1 VVTSAWSFF
10 HCRIKQAAELVK
22 DADYVLVGVGAG
34 MSTAAGAVYGGK
46 WFEENFGE
54 FQEKYGDGPYMQD
67 MYSASFYPYPDEEP
81 FWGYW
86 SKHALLGGAHLD
98 VTPLYKTL
106 LSLFAAKKLFVLST
120 NVDGQFVKAGLSE
133 KKIFCTQ
140 GDYSHIQCRKGCH
153 QKRYD
158 AVKLF
163 EQMNQARKDCKIP
176 TYMVPKCPV
185 CGGAMHMNLRS
196 NQYFV
201 QDEEW
206 YVAEK
211 RFGDF
216 LTEALE
222 SEKKSVCLKLAWD
235 LTRLPL
241 SVFRL
246 KSWQRSIKKHRLC
259 A

>member
-1 VVTSAWSFF
+1 M
-10 HCRIKQAAELVK
+10 RI
-22 DADYVLVGVGAG
+22 
-34 MSTAAGAVYGGK
+34 
-46 WFEENFGE
+46 
-54 FQEKYGDGPYMQD
+54 
-67 MYSASFYPYPDEEP
+67 
-81 FWGYW
+81 
-86 SKHALLGGAHLD
+86 
-98 VTPLYKTL
+98 
-106 LSLFAAKKLFVLST
+106 
-120 NVDGQFVKAGLSE
+120 
-133 KKIFCTQ
+133 TQ

-216 LTEALE
+216 MTEALE